1 MSYRNEPP
9 RDDERYDPLG
19 ENDPEGDGDI
29 PASVAFMEMM
39 RRAAARNQ
47 ANQPPAPPQSPTSA
61 SEPSRR
67 PISRYSPPIVPVAGD
82 ETTPAESASSPTP
95 RLERRMYPEPESV
108 PNASAVYRVQA
119 ARRDDDDDLPTTNIP
134 APPQA
139 GEVRR
144 VRRRANRRRQR
155 TSLLG
160 GALRPIIIIPVA
172 AALIATI
179 FAWFTPPEMI
189 NSDVRDELS
198 ADIATSIFATFA
210 PTAEPTANWQKRI
223 GIVSGHRGGEVYD
236 PGAVC
241 TDANGEAMRPNENDV
256 NFSVA
261 ERVVNTL
268 RGMGYTV
275 DLLDEFDP
283 RLQGYQAA
291 ALVSIHAN
299 TCREWPGGEVV
310 SGFLIAAP
318 EARASMRGNDE
329 LLVGCVANY
338 YGALT
343 QLQRRPGVTRDM
355 TDYHNF
361 REIHPQTPAA
371 IIELGFLRADWE
383 LLSTQPDLMAQAI
396 TNGILCFADPAVAPA
411 LPVATTAPGA

>member
-9 RDDERYDPLG
+9 RDDDRYEPLG
-19 ENDPEGDGDI
+19 EQDPENDGDI

-47 ANQPPAPPQSPTSA
+47 PANPPPSPPTAPRDVQP
-61 SEPSRR
+61 EVRRR
-67 PISRYSPPIVPVAGD
+67 PISRGTSPLVPDNEMKATSPP
-82 ETTPAESASSPTP
+82 SPTP
-95 RLERRMYPEPESV
+95 ETPWERTGYPTEEPES
-108 PNASAVYRVQA
+108 PAFYRVGA
-119 ARRDDDDDLPTTNIP
+119 ATRASREVDDGDDAPATPPPPSDMRRARRRT
-134 APPQA
+134 
-139 GEVRR
+139 
-144 VRRRANRRRQR
+144 RRRQR
-155 TSLLG
+155 TSMLG

-189 NSDVRDELS
+189 NSEVRSELS
-198 ADIATSIFATFA
+198 ADIATSTFATFE
-210 PTAEPTANWQKRI
+210 PTAAATANWQKRI
-223 GIVSGHRGGEVYD
+223 GIVSGHRGGDVYD

-241 TDANGEAMRPNENDV
+241 TDANGEAVRPNENDI

-268 RGMGYTV
+268 RGMGYTA

-283 RLQGYQAA
+283 RLQTYQAA

-299 TCREWPGGEVV
+299 TCREWPGGEFV
-310 SGFLIAAP
+310 SGYLIAAP
-318 EARASMRGNDE
+318 EARATMRGNDE
-329 LLVGCVANY
+329 LLVGCIANY
-338 YGALT
+338 YGAMT

-383 LLSTQPDLMAQAI
+383 LLTTQPDLMAQAI
-396 TNGILCFADPAVAPA
+396 INGILCFADPAVAPA
-411 LPVATTAPGA
+411 LPVGTPAPGA

>member
-9 RDDERYDPLG
+9 RDDERFDPQG
-19 ENDPEGDGDI
+19 ENDPEGEGDI

-47 ANQPPAPPQSPTSA
+47 PPTPSPSPIPADEPPA
-61 SEPSRR
+61 EPYRR
-67 PISRYSPPIVPVAGD
+67 PISRRSPPIVQ
-82 ETTPAESASSPTP
+82 TPADDAASAAAHAP
-95 RLERRMYPEPESV
+95 RLERRGYPAPEEV
-108 PNASAVYRVQA
+108 APPVFRVQA
-119 ARRDDDDDLPTTNIP
+119 QQYDTPAEVAPVDDSRRPST
-134 APPQA
+134 

-144 VRRRANRRRQR
+144 VRRRSSRRRQR

-189 NSDVRDELS
+189 NSEVRDELS
-198 ADIATSIFATFA
+198 ADLATSTFATFA
-210 PTAEPTANWQKRI
+210 PTAEATANWQKRI

-241 TDANGEAMRPNENDV
+241 TDANGEAMRPNENDI

-261 ERVVNTL
+261 ERVVNAL
-268 RGMGYTV
+268 RAMGYTV

-283 RLQGYQAA
+283 RLQNYQAA

-299 TCREWPGGEVV
+299 TCREWPGGEIV

-371 IIELGFLRADWE
+371 IIELGFLREDWD
-383 LLSTQPDLMAQAI
+383 LLTMQPDLMAQAI

-411 LPVATTAPGA
+411 LPVGTPVPAA